1 VAFGRL
7 YKEHTARS
15 LVPTLELQE
24 LNTKSLLCLSASLII
39 QLLLSLAVCSQIL
52 PYRPEPWAILAR
64 LYRVEKS
71 DFAKCYGYA
80 AAGLAQG
87 APLRDALFL
96 NTNVS
101 INPAVVVREVTPVVG
116 GRVGL
121 GVGEFQRA
129 GLDQPE
135 H

>member
-1 VAFGRL
+1 M
-7 YKEHTARS
+7 
-15 LVPTLELQE
+15 
-24 LNTKSLLCLSASLII
+24 
-39 QLLLSLAVCSQIL
+39 LLLIVQPLVVCSQIL

-101 INPAVVVREVTPVVG
+101 IKPMVMVRALTPVVG
-116 GRVGL
+116 KGVSL
-121 GVGEFQRA
+121 GG
-129 GLDQPE
+129 
-135 H
+135 